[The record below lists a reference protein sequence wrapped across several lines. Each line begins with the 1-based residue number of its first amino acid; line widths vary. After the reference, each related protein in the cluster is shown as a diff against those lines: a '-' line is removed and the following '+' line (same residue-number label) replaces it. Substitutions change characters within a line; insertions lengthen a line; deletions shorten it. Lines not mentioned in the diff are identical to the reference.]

1 LSLALPDCA
10 DEGVR
15 LNPLETQQLI
25 IADQSATQRQLRE
38 GFTWL
43 RFENDLE
50 QEFRRADVRTRLPQI
65 RFNLYLAT
73 AAAMAFAA
81 LNFLTIDAGR
91 VTFGGMGLF
100 AAILAGLAGLIAVA
114 SVPTARKIYPRFAAI
129 GTPFLGVLVTL
140 AALRSTENGAPV
152 MLVAVLTA
160 TLYIYILVG
169 LLFYQAI
176 RTNIILWLVYVLFA
190 VIDGLPEA
198 DIIYNSLVLLIINII
213 GISMAY
219 GLEMESRTHFL
230 ERRLLAETAAR
241 DGLTG
246 IHNRRRFDEQ
256 LQNSWLQAQR
266 EQVALALLMVDI
278 DYFKAFNDRHGHQA
292 GDECLKAVAV
302 ALSRAARRPL
312 DLVARFGGEEFAII
326 LYNPTPNYL
335 QEIST
340 RIHAHVAALGIPHAD
355 SSVAPSVTVSVG
367 VAYVAPSDDRS
378 YQGFLQ
384 LADEA
389 LYQAKSEGRN
399 RSVFSEGAYDTLK
412 TGAFR
417 MSRRV
422 I

>member
-1 LSLALPDCA
+1 M
-10 DEGVR
+10 
-15 LNPLETQQLI
+15 NPLETQQLI
-25 IADQSATQRQLRE
+25 IADQSATQRQLRD

-50 QEFRRADVRTRLPQI
+50 QEFRRADIRTRLPQI
-65 RFNLYLAT
+65 RFNFYLAT
-73 AAAMAFAA
+73 TAVTAFAA
-81 LNFLTIDAGR
+81 LNFLTGNAGHL
-91 VTFGGMGLF
+91 TFVGMGLF
-100 AAILAGLAGLIAVA
+100 AAIVVSLASAVTI
-114 SVPTARKIYPRFAAI
+114 SSLPTARKIYPRFAAI
-129 GTPFLGVLVTL
+129 GIPFLGILVTL
-140 AALRSTENGAPV
+140 ASLRASKNGSPV
-152 MLVAVLTA
+152 MLVAVLIA
-160 TLYIYILVG
+160 ALYIYILVG

-176 RTNIILWLVYVLFA
+176 RTNIILWLVYVLFS
-190 VIDGLPEA
+190 VIDGVAEA
-198 DIIYNSLVLLIINII
+198 DVIYNSLVLLIINII
-213 GISMAY
+213 CISMAY

-278 DYFKAFNDRHGHQA
+278 DCFKTFNDRHGHQA

-326 LYNPTPNYL
+326 LYNPTTSYL

-355 SSVAPSVTVSVG
+355 STVGPSVTVSVG